1 MHCLLNLYTGIKY
14 KIIYSQDAQAYMSM
28 KFQGGIICK
37 MLRFISYLG
46 LFGIVS
52 DLQEYMWFLRTL
64 RLKKPL
70 HPSQLEAP

>member
-1 MHCLLNLYTGIKY
+1 
-14 KIIYSQDAQAYMSM
+14 MSM